1 MAQSVQ
7 PGRFGHIVK
16 PDENWLAKQV
26 KEAILEPELPII
38 DTHHHLWDGRGGWV
52 YLLPE
57 LLADLDTGHNI
68 VATVFEECRSM
79 YRADGPAEMRPV
91 GEVEFVAGIAAMSA
105 SGGYGPIK
113 VAQGIVGYADL
124 ALGGRVEPVLDALT
138 RAGGGRLKGVRYS
151 VGYDAD
157 PAIGNSRPDSAP
169 HIYARPD
176 VRAGAARLAAHGL
189 VLDAWCYHPQLGDVI
204 ALARALPQL
213 TIVMCHVG
221 GVLGYG
227 AYAGRKDEVHAAWR
241 ASMAE
246 LATCPNVSVKIGG
259 MLNRGAAL
267 DFRQSLAPPSSEAW
281 AAAWRPYV
289 EPCIELFGAERCN
302 FESNFPV
309 DKMGTGY
316 AVLWNAFKRITAGCS
331 ATEKLAL
338 YSGTAKR
345 LYKLD

>member
-1 MAQSVQ
+1 MAPSPQ
-7 PGRFGHIVK
+7 PGRFGHIVE
-16 PDENWLAKQV
+16 PDAAWLAMQ
-26 KEAILEPELPII
+26 EQEPILEPELPII
-38 DTHHHLWDGRGGWV
+38 DTHHHLWQRNGWT

-57 LLADLDTGHNI
+57 LLADLNTGHNI
-68 VATVFEECRSM
+68 VGTVFEECRSM
-79 YRADGPAEMRPV
+79 YRAGGPAELRPV
-91 GEVEFVAGIAAMSA
+91 GEVEFVSGIAAMSA

-124 ALGGRVEPVLDALT
+124 ALGDRVEPVLEALI
-138 RAGGGRLKGVRYS
+138 RAGGGRVKGVRYS

-157 PAIGNSRPDSAP
+157 KTIGDSRPDSAP
-169 HIYARPD
+169 HMYARAD
-176 VRAGAARLAAHGL
+176 IRAGVAKLAAHGL
-189 VLDAWCYHPQLGDVI
+189 VLDAWCYHPQLRDVI
-204 ALARALPQL
+204 DLARAVPRA
-213 TIVMCHVG
+213 TICMCHVG

-227 AYAGRKDEVHAAWR
+227 AYAGRKDAIHATWR

-246 LATCPNVSVKIGG
+246 LAKCPNVSVKIGG

-267 DFRQSLAPPSSEAW
+267 DFRPLAAPPNSEAW

-316 AVLWNAFKRITAGCS
+316 ATLWNAFKRITAGCS
-331 ATEKLAL
+331 TAEKTAL
-338 YSGTAKR
+338 YSGTARR

>member
-1 MAQSVQ
+1 MAASSQA
-7 PGRFGHIVK
+7 GRFGHIAR
-16 PDENWLAKQV
+16 PDDAWLAMQAH
-26 KEAILEPELPII
+26 EEILEPDLPII
-38 DTHHHLWDGRGGWV
+38 DTHHHLWDGRGGWT

-57 LLADLDTGHNI
+57 LLADLDTGHNV
-68 VATVFEECRSM
+68 VATVFEECRAM
-79 YRADGPAEMRPV
+79 YRAAGPAEMRPV
-91 GEVEFVAGIAAMSA
+91 GEVEFVSGIAAMSA

-124 ALGGRVEPVLDALT
+124 ALGDRVEPVLEALI
-138 RAGGGRLKGVRYS
+138 RAGGGRLKGVRYP

-157 PAIGNSRPDSAP
+157 PTIGNSRPDSAP
-169 HIYARPD
+169 HMYARPD
-176 VRAGAARLAAHGL
+176 IRAGVARLAAHDL
-189 VLDAWCYHPQLGDVI
+189 VLDAWCYHPQLQDVI
-204 ALARALPQL
+204 DLARAVPQA
-213 TIVMCHVG
+213 TICMCHVG

-241 ASMAE
+241 TGMAE
-246 LATCPNVSVKIGG
+246 LAKCPNVSVKLGG

-267 DFRQSLAPPSSEAW
+267 DFRARPVPPGSADW

-316 AVLWNAFKRITAGCS
+316 AVLWNAFKRITVGCS
-331 ATEKLAL
+331 AAEKAAL
-338 YSGTAKR
+338 YAGTAKR

>member
-1 MAQSVQ
+1 MPQAQ
-7 PGRFGHIVK
+7 PGRFGHSGK
-16 PDENWLAKQV
+16 PDDSWLAKQE
-26 KEAILEPELPII
+26 KEEILEPGLPII
-38 DTHHHLWDGRGGWV
+38 DTHHHLWDGRGGWT

-57 LLADLDTGHNI
+57 LIADLDTGHNI

-79 YRADGPAEMRPV
+79 YRADGPVEMRPV
-91 GEVEFVAGIAAMSA
+91 GEVEFVAGIAAMSG

-124 ALGGRVEPVLDALT
+124 ALGDRVEPVLEALI
-138 RAGGGRLKGVRYS
+138 RAGGGRLAGVRYS

-157 PAIGNSRPDSAP
+157 PTIGNSRPDSAP
-169 HIYARPD
+169 NMHARPD
-176 VRAGAARLAAHGL
+176 IRAGVARLAAHGL
-189 VLDAWCYHPQLGDVI
+189 ALDAWCYHPQLADVI
-204 ALARALPQL
+204 ALAWAVPQA

-227 AYAGRKDEVHAAWR
+227 AYAGKKDEVHATWR

-246 LATCPNVSVKIGG
+246 LAKCPNVSVKLGG
-259 MLNRGAAL
+259 MLNRGAAVA
-267 DFRQSLAPPSSEAW
+267 FRELPAPPNSATW

-289 EPCIELFGAERCN
+289 EPCIELFGADRCN

-316 AVLWNAFKRITAGCS
+316 ATLWNAFKRITAGCS
-331 ATEKLAL
+331 AAEKAAL

>member
-1 MAQSVQ
+1 MAASSQ
-7 PGRFGHIVK
+7 PGRFGHSGK
-16 PDENWLAKQV
+16 PDDAWLAKQQP
-26 KEAILEPELPII
+26 EPILEPELPII
-38 DTHHHLWDGRGGWV
+38 DTHHHLWDRGGWT

-57 LLADLDTGHNI
+57 LLADLNTGHNI

-79 YRADGPAEMRPV
+79 YRADGSPEMRPV

-124 ALGGRVEPVLDALT
+124 ALGDRVEPVLEALI

-157 PAIGNSRPDSAP
+157 PTIGNSRPDSAP
-169 HIYARPD
+169 HIYARPEIL
-176 VRAGAARLAAHGL
+176 AGVARLAAHGL
-189 VLDAWCYHPQLGDVI
+189 ALDAWCYHPQLADVI
-204 ALARALPQL
+204 ALARAVPQA

-227 AYAGRKDEVHAAWR
+227 AYAGKKDEVHAAWR

-246 LATCPNVSVKIGG
+246 LATCPNVSVKLGG
-259 MLNRGAAL
+259 MLNRGAAVN
-267 DFRQSLAPPSSEAW
+267 FRELPAPPNSAAW

-338 YSGTAKR
+338 YSGTAKQ
-345 LYKLD
+345 LYKLG